1 MFKILKILFAVH
13 EKESV
18 ILPEEAEVKPED
30 IIPNDFCLCC
40 TPGIKCIKAAGV
52 TLTEIPDSEHFIII
66 KP

>member
-1 MFKILKILFAVH
+1 MFKILKSLFAVH

-30 IIPNDFCLCC
+30 IIPDDFCLCC

-52 TLTEIPDSEHFIII
+52 TLTEIPDSESYITI
-66 KP
+66 KN